1 LELGFPEAPDGCIK
15 ELDRLHHPLPT
26 VAMIRSALAA
36 LLLLAVA
43 PVVHAQD
50 SPTKPVSDKTLS
62 DFTIGEI
69 ISGEKA
75 DAEALKGKVVAIE
88 FWGRL

>member
-1 LELGFPEAPDGCIK
+1 MTRPVFLATIL
-15 ELDRLHHPLPT
+15 
-26 VAMIRSALAA
+26 LAA
-36 LLLLAVA
+36 A
-43 PVVHAQD
+43 PMLWSQD

-75 DAEALKGKVVAIE
+75 DPDSLEGKVVAIE